1 MRFYILG
8 NATKPGVRE
17 EAERLQ
23 PLLATVGDV
32 IAFDLE
38 QALDLSSLTADL
50 AVVLGGDGAILR
62 AARQMGY
69 HQVPVLGVNLGKLGF
84 LADFAVGQIARCLP
98 QLTCGGYRVSSHL
111 MFECS
116 VGRPGAT
123 QTYLGLNEAVIEA
136 GPPFSLLDLNL
147 EIDGEPALRFA
158 GDGLIVSTPV
168 GSTAH
173 NLAAGGPVL
182 GQELPAFVITPVA
195 PHTLSCRTL
204 VESADRVYTIR
215 VGQSRGAWL
224 VVDGQDQVP
233 LSAEATIEVR
243 RAPVAFRLVRLAGH
257 SYYRTLRDKLHWGTP
272 PNYRPNQTPPDPRI
286 E

>member
-17 EAERLQ
+17 EAERLR
-23 PLLATVGDV
+23 PILATAGEVV
-32 IAFDLE
+32 AFDLE
-38 QALDLSSLTADL
+38 QTLDLSALTADL

-84 LADFAVGQIARCLP
+84 LADFAAGEIARCLP
-98 QLTCGGYRVSSHL
+98 QLTCGDYRVSSHL
-111 MFECS
+111 MFECTVARGGS
-116 VGRPGAT
+116 SQV
-123 QTYLGLNEAVIEA
+123 YLGLNEAVIEA
-136 GPPFSLLDLNL
+136 GPPFRLLDLHL
-147 EIDGEPALRFA
+147 DIDGEPALRFS

-195 PHTLSCRTL
+195 PHALSCRTL

-215 VGQSRGAWL
+215 VGQSSGAWL

-233 LSAEATIEVR
+233 LSADTVVEVR
-243 RAPVAFRLVRLAGH
+243 RAPVAFSLVRVAGH

-272 PNYRPNQTPPDPRI
+272 PNYRPNQSSL